1 MASILLR
8 RQAASL
14 PSLVH
19 RSGILPLETVGWS
32 SAASQ
37 QLVLLRN
44 FSSSADLPPPPLS
57 DTATTYSPSPPS
69 TEKENFKRNEAGGY
83 IYEAPFSSAVR
94 KVKRL
99 SLFSCACAVAAG
111 PIILGLDGGPT
122 TLTAKLSI
130 AGTLTTFGVFT
141 TGLLHWF
148 THPYIHKLVHNPKE
162 NTIDINVLDVL
173 GRSRTRHINIA
184 DVTEAQSIHPLSSF
198 AVNGKVFY
206 VDRDHF
212 KDRMRKELVEKL
224 APSPPVA
231 VEEGQGEEGQV
242 TAANKEQ

>member
-19 RSGILPLETVGWS
+19 RSGILPIGTVGWS
-32 SAASQ
+32 SAAAQ

-44 FSSSADLPPPPLS
+44 FSSSDLPPPPSS
-57 DTATTYSPSPPS
+57 DTASTYPKPPS
-69 TEKENFKRNEAGGY
+69 STKNFKKNEGGGY

-111 PIILGLDGGPT
+111 PVILGLDGGPT

-130 AGTLTTFGVFT
+130 AGTLTSFGVFT

-162 NTIDINVLDVL
+162 NTIDINVLDLL
-173 GRSRTRHINIA
+173 GRSRTRHIRIA
-184 DVTEAQSIHPLSSF
+184 DVTEAQSVHPLSSF
-198 AVNGKVFY
+198 AVNKNVFY
-206 VDRDHF
+206 LDRDHF
-212 KDRMRKELVEKL
+212 KDKELLEKL
-224 APSPPVA
+224 APTPPAA
-231 VEEGQGEEGQV
+231 VEEGQHGEQA
-242 TAANKEQ
+242 TAANKKQQ